1 MHSSDSRRG
10 RKQVEAMERIEEL
23 QQHIRKRLTEIDDL
37 DERRAAREI
46 LLEGLV
52 PVFELM
58 EKRYQDLE
66 NQICRE
72 IEVPSEKYAVHM
84 TVVRREDYDPINGT
98 LYPVVPEMLTKSSH
112 GQDEQE
118 KLPYIIY
125 FSGSHEEREAFERT
139 GEYQAFG
146 EDKETY
152 TVKVRKAECYQQAVR
167 DLYQV
172 FVYNRIG
179 WTTVNTGYADRF
191 YEVYS
196 DAEADINSLTIDF
209 GNYKTLVQNDML
221 LLWNIEKFTFQCHK
235 FMIPCIDEK
244 YYEHELDLR
253 NYDLDSGYM
262 LGINEDV
269 LKVRNEKNKIIMT
282 SLKESFQDWEAY
294 RFSGTVDTSSHGYT
308 YELLDNTRK
317 SSFFKNYRE
326 SHESTV
332 SSRTELFWM
341 VQSFESNDCVS
352 LEDCAVLETEPQNCL
367 QGDMNPF
374 LGNTVF
380 PMETR
385 KILVLYFR
393 RKGRRTDFCED
404 MVRFFVSQIQI
415 SICEYK
421 CVGVLK

>member
-1 MHSSDSRRG
+1 MHSLGSRQSK
-10 RKQVEAMERIEEL
+10 KQVETMEHIEDI

-37 DERRAAREI
+37 DERKTAREI

-52 PVFELM
+52 PIFELI
-58 EKRYQDLE
+58 EKRYKALE
-66 NQICRE
+66 DQICKE
-72 IEVPSEKYAVHM
+72 IEVPSEKYAVYM
-84 TVVRREDYDPINGT
+84 TVIKQEDYDPINGT
-98 LYPVVPEMLTKSSH
+98 LYPVVPEVLTESDNE
-112 GQDEQE
+112 QDQQE
-118 KLPYIIY
+118 RAPYIIY
-125 FSGSHEEREAFERT
+125 FSGSYTEKEEFEKTEEFQGSDESGKRC
-139 GEYQAFG
+139 
-146 EDKETY
+146 
-152 TVKVRKAECYQQAVR
+152 TVRVRKARCYQQAVR

-172 FVYNRIG
+172 FVYNRIC

-191 YEVYS
+191 YEVYT
-196 DAEADINSLTIDF
+196 DEEMDINNLTINF
-209 GNYKTLVQNDML
+209 GNHELHIKNDMI

-244 YYEHELDLR
+244 YYEHELDLK
-253 NYDLDSGYM
+253 NYDSDSGYM

-269 LKVRNEKNKIIMT
+269 LKVRNEKDKIIMT

-294 RFSGTVDTSSHGYT
+294 RFSGKIDTSSHGYT

-326 SHESTV
+326 SHESTI

-341 VQSFESNDCVS
+341 AQSFENNIYVS
-352 LEDCAVLETEPQNCL
+352 LEDCEVTEKEPQNCL
-367 QGDMNPF
+367 EGDMNPF

-385 KILVLYFR
+385 KILVLYFE
-393 RKGRRTDFCED
+393 RKGLKNNFCED
-404 MVRFFVSQIQI
+404 MVRFFVSQIQM
-415 SICEYK
+415 SVCEYK

>member
-1 MHSSDSRRG
+1 
-10 RKQVEAMERIEEL
+10 MERIEEL

-46 LLEGLV
+46 LMEGLV
-52 PVFELM
+52 PIFELM

-66 NQICRE
+66 DQICRE
-72 IEVPSEKYAVHM
+72 IEIPSEKYAVYM
-84 TVVRREDYDPINGT
+84 TVIKRKNYDPINGT
-98 LYPVVPEMLTKSSH
+98 LYPVVPDVLAESSN
-112 GQDEQE
+112 EQE
-118 KLPYIIY
+118 HQEEMPYIIY
-125 FSGSHEEREAFERT
+125 FSGSYDEREAFEKT
-139 GEYQAFG
+139 GEYQAFDEGG
-146 EDKETY
+146 EAY
-152 TVKVRKAECYQQAVR
+152 TVRVRKAECYQQAVR

-196 DAEADINSLTIDF
+196 NTETDISSLTIDF
-209 GNYKTLVQNDML
+209 GNHGTQIQNDML

-244 YYEHELDLR
+244 YYEHELDLK

-269 LKVRNEKNKIIMT
+269 LKVRNEKDKIIMT

-294 RFSGTVDTSSHGYT
+294 RFSGRIDTSSHGYT

-326 SHESTV
+326 SHESTI

-341 VQSFESNDCVS
+341 VQSFENNGYVS
-352 LEDCAVLETEPQNCL
+352 LEDCVVLETEPQNCL
-367 QGDMNPF
+367 EGDMNPF

-385 KILVLYFR
+385 KILALYFG
-393 RKGRRTDFCED
+393 RKGQNNIFCED
-404 MVRFFVSQIQI
+404 MVRFFVSQIQM
-415 SICEYK
+415 SVCEYK
-421 CVGVLK
+421 CVGILK

>member
-1 MHSSDSRRG
+1 
-10 RKQVEAMERIEEL
+10 MERIEDL

-37 DERRAAREI
+37 DERRTAREI

-52 PVFELM
+52 PIFELM

-66 NQICRE
+66 DQICRE
-72 IEVPSEKYAVHM
+72 IEVPSEKYAVYM
-84 TVVRREDYDPINGT
+84 TVIKREDYDPINGT
-98 LYPVVPEMLTKSSH
+98 LYPVVPDVLAESSNEQDHQEEM
-112 GQDEQE
+112 
-118 KLPYIIY
+118 PYIIY
-125 FSGSHEEREAFERT
+125 FSGSYDEREAFEKT
-139 GEYQAFG
+139 GEYQAFDEGG
-146 EDKETY
+146 EAY

-196 DAEADINSLTIDF
+196 DTETDISSLTIDF
-209 GNYKTLVQNDML
+209 GNHGTQIQNDML

-244 YYEHELDLR
+244 YYEHELDLK
-253 NYDLDSGYM
+253 NYDPESGYM

-269 LKVRNEKNKIIMT
+269 LKVRYEKDKIIMT

-294 RFSGTVDTSSHGYT
+294 RFSGKIDTSSRGYT

-317 SSFFKNYRE
+317 SSFFNNYRE
-326 SHESTV
+326 SHESTI

-341 VQSFESNDCVS
+341 VQSFENNGYVS
-352 LEDCAVLETEPQNCL
+352 LEDCEVLEKEPQNCL
-367 QGDMNPF
+367 AGDMNPF

-385 KILVLYFR
+385 KILALYFG
-393 RKGRRTDFCED
+393 RKGQKTNFCED
-404 MVRFFVSQIQI
+404 MVRFFVSQIQM
-415 SICEYK
+415 SVCEYK
-421 CVGVLK
+421 CVGILK